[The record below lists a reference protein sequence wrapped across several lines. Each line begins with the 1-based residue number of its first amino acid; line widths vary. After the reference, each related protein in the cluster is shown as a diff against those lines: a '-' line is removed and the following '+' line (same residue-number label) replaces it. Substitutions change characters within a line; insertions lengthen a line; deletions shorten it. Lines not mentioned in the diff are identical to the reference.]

1 MARFELKLPKMGE
14 SVAEAT
20 ITNWL
25 KQVGDKIEMDE
36 AVLEIATD
44 KVDSEVP
51 SEVSGILVEQLFKKD
66 DLVQVGQT
74 IAIIETEGGNVETP
88 KQVLEIPILEIGKAI
103 EVAKETVSKIE
114 DFSDSD
120 KFYSPLV
127 KNIAKAEGI
136 PLLELELVEGSG
148 KSGRLT
154 KEDILAYVETRKLQ
168 IKTPEVQSVIPVTET
183 KTEITKPATQ
193 NPQPVSAPVS
203 VNGGDEIIEM
213 DRMRKLISGYMVAS
227 VQTSAHVQSFIE
239 VDVTNI
245 VKWREKVKVAFE
257 KREGEKLT
265 FTPIMMEAVAKALK
279 DFPGMN
285 ISVDGDF
292 IIKKKNI
299 NLGMAAALPNGNLI
313 VPVIKNADQLNLVGM
328 AKAVNDLGNRAKTG
342 KLKPDDTQG
351 GTYTVTNV
359 GTFGSV
365 FGTPI
370 INQPQVGILAL
381 GAIRKVP
388 AVIETPEGDFIGI
401 RQKMFLS
408 HSYDHRVVDGA
419 LGGSFVKR
427 VADYLEAFDSNRDF

>member
-25 KQVGDKIEMDE
+25 KEVGDKIEADE

-51 SEVSGILVEQLFKKD
+51 SEVSGILVEQLFGKD

-74 IAIIETEGGNVETP
+74 IAIIETEGGELVSIVKEAVAP
-88 KQVLEIPILEIGKAI
+88 
-103 EVAKETVSKIE
+103 EVIAEVTKTVDAAKEVVAAPV
-114 DFSDSD
+114 DFSDSE
-120 KFYSPLV
+120 KFLSPLV
-127 KNIAKAEGI
+127 KNIAKEEGVSVAELASISGTGK
-136 PLLELELVEGSG
+136 EG
-148 KSGRLT
+148 RVT
-154 KEDILAYVETRKLQ
+154 KNDILEYVKNRTNQ
-168 IKTPEVQSVIPVTET
+168 PV
-183 KTEITKPATQ
+183 
-193 NPQPVSAPVS
+193 VSAPVVPVQKPVAAPVAQKAAPVS
-203 VNGGDEIIEM
+203 VSGGDEIIEM
-213 DRMRKLISGYMVAS
+213 DRMRKLIAGYMVAS

-245 VKWREKVKVAFE
+245 VKWREKNKNTFE

-265 FTPIMMEAVAKALK
+265 YTPIFMEAVAKALK

-285 ISVDGDF
+285 ISVDGDY

-299 NLGMAAALPNGNLI
+299 NLGMAASLPNGNLI

-328 AKAVNDLGNRAKTG
+328 AKAVNDLGGRAKAG

-381 GAIRKVP
+381 GAIRKMP

-427 VADYLEAFDSNRDF
+427 VAEYLEAFDVNRDV

>member
-25 KQVGDKIEMDE
+25 KEVGDKIEADE

-44 KVDSEVP
+44 KVDSEIP
-51 SEVSGILVEQLFKKD
+51 SEVSGVLVEKLFSKD

-74 IAIIETEGGNVETP
+74 IAIIETDGDAVVQSVQEVAAPVE
-88 KQVLEIPILEIGKAI
+88 VVAI
-103 EVAKETVSKIE
+103 EKTMDAVKESVASTISVPADLSTSEQ
-114 DFSDSD
+114 FL
-120 KFYSPLV
+120 SPLV
-127 KNIAKAEGI
+127 KNIAKEEGVSVAELASISGTGK
-136 PLLELELVEGSG
+136 EG
-148 KSGRLT
+148 RVT
-154 KEDILAYVETRKLQ
+154 KNDILEYVKNRTTQ
-168 IKTPEVQSVIPVTET
+168 PV
-183 KTEITKPATQ
+183 
-193 NPQPVSAPVS
+193 VSAPVVPVQKPIAAPVAQKAAPVS
-203 VNGGDEIIEM
+203 VSGGDEIIEM
-213 DRMRKLISGYMVAS
+213 DRMRKLIAGYMVAS

-245 VKWREKVKVAFE
+245 VKWREKNKNAFE

-265 FTPIMMEAVAKALK
+265 YTPIFMEAVAKALK
-279 DFPGMN
+279 DVPGMN
-285 ISVDGDF
+285 ISVDGDY

-299 NLGMAAALPNGNLI
+299 NLGMAASLPNGNLI

-328 AKAVNDLGNRAKTG
+328 AKAVNDLGGRAKAG

-370 INQPQVGILAL
+370 LNQPQVGILAL
-381 GAIRKVP
+381 GAIRKMP

-427 VADYLEAFDSNRDF
+427 VAEYLEAFDVNRDV